1 MLINYF
7 ILNGEKYYT
16 GTVFIVKD
24 MRERVEATFVCYND
38 ENGYYVYKL
47 KEKTVFMD
55 YEGFCRRFIAVT
67 DKRDERVRMPER
79 KVLRDRDIEN
89 LPLGW
94 MWYIF
99 LMLIAT
105 IFKGNVILWIFFSW
119 VFFNWREKKIQK
131 EGTYIEW

>member
-7 ILNGEKYYT
+7 LVNGEKYYT
-16 GTVFIVKD
+16 GTVFRIKD
-24 MRERVEATFVCYND
+24 GLRESEAAFVCYND
-38 ENGYYVYKL
+38 ENGWYVYKL
-47 KEKTVFMD
+47 NGKTCFAD
-55 YEGFCRRFIAVT
+55 YKNFCREFISVT
-67 DKRDERVRMPER
+67 NKRDERVRMPER
-79 KVLRDRDIEN
+79 NVLRDRDIEN

-99 LMLIAT
+99 LMAIAT